1 MYVDRDRLYSDF
13 VLLKNT
19 GEIMRSS
26 INIDNISYERIRS
39 SIEVGIFDKLHI
51 GVALIAEDLDIIY
64 CNDSFARMYDL
75 PDNATGQRIDNF
87 ILPSRK
93 DMVDSLKQPRV
104 VACLSQPQT
113 DVYCIFMSYPV
124 YDSRQLHR
132 GAFIEVLPMAS
143 GKEAVAELMDSMRT
157 VEMKTYAPDKKP
169 REKGKIRDLYTFDS
183 IIGNSPQMRTMI
195 CMGRKIA
202 RSNEPVLI
210 YGESGTGKELVAQA
224 IHMASPRA
232 SSSFVCVN
240 CAALPADLMESEL
253 FGYESGSFT
262 GARASGMKGKFEEA
276 NNGTIFLDEIGE
288 MPLAVQAKLLR
299 VLESG
304 EIQKIGHK
312 GRLSSNFRLVA
323 ATNKNLLDMV
333 RHGQFRE
340 DLYHR
345 LNVFELPIPPLRER
359 GDDLYL
365 LIKHFMETSIGVE
378 RALKVKLEDSL
389 VAALRSYSW
398 PGNVRELKNIMTHAL
413 FLMDDSEMTLGIH
426 LLPPRFQRTMHP
438 THTYTTVQ
446 QPVPGTVSE
455 TQLPHTQPPRP
466 QEERQVLQEA
476 LIRCQYNKVRVTKEL
491 GISRSKLYR
500 DLRKHGLLSSTM
512 DSSSR

>member
-1 MYVDRDRLYSDF
+1 
-13 VLLKNT
+13 
-19 GEIMRSS
+19 MRSG
-26 INIDNISYERIRS
+26 INLDNISYERIRS
-39 SIEVGIFDKLHI
+39 SIEVGIFEKLHM
-51 GVALIAEDLDIIY
+51 GVALISEELDILY
-64 CNDSFARMYDL
+64 CNDSFARMYEL
-75 PDNATGQRIDNF
+75 PDDTSGKKIDRY
-87 ILPSRK
+87 ILPVGK
-93 DMVDSLKQPRV
+93 DVTESLKQPKI
-104 VACLSQPQT
+104 VACLSQPQA

-124 YDSRQLHR
+124 YDRDKRHR

-143 GKEAVAELMDSMRT
+143 SRDTVTELMNSMRT
-157 VEMKTYAPDKKP
+157 VEMKTYAADKKP
-169 REKGKIRDLYTFDS
+169 RDRGKGSSLYTFES
-183 IIGNSPQMRTMI
+183 IIGNSPQIRTMI
-195 CMGRKIA
+195 SMGRKIA
-202 RSNEPVLI
+202 RSSEPVLV

-224 IHMASPRA
+224 IHTASPRA
-232 SSSFVCVN
+232 GEPFVCVN

-345 LNVFELPIPPLRER
+345 LNVFELAIPPLRER
-359 GDDLYL
+359 GDDLFL
-365 LIKHFMETSIGVE
+365 LIRHFMEASIGAE
-378 RALKVKLEDSL
+378 RAHRVKMDDNLI
-389 VAALRSYSW
+389 AALRSYAW

-413 FLMDDSEMTLGIH
+413 FLMDDTDMTLGIH
-426 LLPPRFQRTMHP
+426 LLPPRFQKTMHP
-438 THTYTTVQ
+438 THYAAVQ
-446 QPVPGTVSE
+446 QPEPEAVCE
-455 TQLPHTQPPRP
+455 TQGAAQSQPL
-466 QEERQVLQEA
+466 EEKQVLQDA

-500 DLRKHGLLSSTM
+500 DLRKHGLLSGAM
-512 DSSSR
+512 DK

>member
-1 MYVDRDRLYSDF
+1 
-13 VLLKNT
+13 
-19 GEIMRSS
+19 MRSG
-26 INIDNISYERIRS
+26 IQIDKISYERIKS
-39 SIEVGIFDKLHI
+39 SIEVGIFDKLHM
-51 GVALIAEDLDIIY
+51 GVALISENLDIIY

-75 PDNATGQRIDNF
+75 PDNVTGKKIDNL
-87 ILPSRK
+87 ILPFRK
-93 DMVDSLKQPRV
+93 CMLASLKQPKV
-104 VACLSQPQT
+104 VACISQPQK

-124 YDSRQLHR
+124 YDSSQRYR

-143 GKEAVAELMDSMRT
+143 GKETIAELMDSMRT
-157 VEMKTYAPDKKP
+157 VEMKTYTPDKKHN
-169 REKGKIRDLYTFDS
+169 EKGKHGSLHTFDS
-183 IIGNSPQMRTMI
+183 IIGNCMQMRTMI
-195 CMGRKIA
+195 SMGRKIA
-202 RSNEPVLI
+202 RSNEPVLV

-232 SSSFVCVN
+232 EEAFVCVN

-262 GARASGMKGKFEEA
+262 GARATGMKGKFEEA

-345 LNVFELPIPPLRER
+345 LNVFELTIPPLRER

-365 LIKHFMETSIGVE
+365 LIKYFMETSIGME

-389 VAALRSYSW
+389 IAALRSYSW

-446 QPVPGTVSE
+446 QSVPPVVSE
-455 TQLPHTQPPRP
+455 AQLHSTLPP
-466 QEERQVLQEA
+466 QDEREALQEA

-500 DLRKHGLLSSTM
+500 DLRKYGLLTA
-512 DSSSR
+512 DK